1 MLVQSWE
8 SNLFQYG
15 RACGFLIINLYLLIL
30 NCSQNEW
37 TRRKTRKK
45 SRRKFL
51 QELGIVGIGSVLGG
65 SAILAGINYDKKR
78 LPVNVFEF

>member
-1 MLVQSWE
+1 MSEQE
-8 SNLFQYG
+8 
-15 RACGFLIINLYLLIL
+15 
-30 NCSQNEW
+30 E
-37 TRRKTRKK
+37 KPEKK